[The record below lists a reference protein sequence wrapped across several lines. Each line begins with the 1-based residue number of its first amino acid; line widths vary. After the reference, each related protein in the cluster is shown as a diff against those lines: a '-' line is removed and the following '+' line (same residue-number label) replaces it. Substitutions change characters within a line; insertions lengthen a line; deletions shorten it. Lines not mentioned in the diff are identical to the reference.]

1 MAVQVDQKLKY
12 TPVEH
17 PLDMP
22 VQDLKTWSGEPG
34 HLSELAEALAGSE
47 RLAEAEATLQRASE
61 HPATTPALRAR
72 LLSRLGDLAALQGQ
86 LDQAR
91 QRYDQAA
98 ALPLDEA
105 TSRNLLA
112 RRQAL
117 DLPEAGPL
125 LLKVLV
131 GGQKA
136 TASLRREDR
145 SDAVSVYL
153 LDQATGK
160 APQTGLIHYILG
172 RLLFQR
178 GGYAESI
185 PELRRSLEL
194 GLPDRRFVYQ
204 AELMIGQAELLLGQ
218 SAAAQATFEH
228 LASWLLSDEADKQT
242 EVTDFVERARHWDRL
257 PTTG

>member
-1 MAVQVDQKLKY
+1 MTRRRRCRWTKRPRVLRAAAAAHVH
-12 TPVEH
+12 EH
-17 PLDMP
+17 AAR
-22 VQDLKTWSGEPG
+22 
-34 HLSELAEALAGSE
+34 EL
-47 RLAEAEATLQRASE
+47 RA
-61 HPATTPALRAR
+61 ALR
-72 LLSRLGDLAALQGQ
+72 
-86 LDQAR
+86 
-91 QRYDQAA
+91 
-98 ALPLDEA
+98 E
-105 TSRNLLA
+105 
-112 RRQAL
+112 
-117 DLPEAGPL
+117 E
-125 LLKVLV
+125 
-131 GGQKA
+131 
-136 TASLRREDR
+136 R

>member
-1 MAVQVDQKLKY
+1 
-12 TPVEH
+12 
-17 PLDMP
+17 
-22 VQDLKTWSGEPG
+22 
-34 HLSELAEALAGSE
+34 
-47 RLAEAEATLQRASE
+47 
-61 HPATTPALRAR
+61 
-72 LLSRLGDLAALQGQ
+72 
-86 LDQAR
+86 
-91 QRYDQAA
+91 
-98 ALPLDEA
+98 
-105 TSRNLLA
+105 LA

-125 LLKVLV
+125 LLQVLV
-131 GGQKA
+131 GGQKV
-136 TASLRREDR
+136 TGSLRREDR

-160 APQTGLIHYILG
+160 APQIGLVRYILG

-218 SAAAQATFEH
+218 SGAAQATFDGTSQAGFCPTKKTSGPRSPTSSSER
-228 LASWLLSDEADKQT
+228 AT
-242 EVTDFVERARHWDRL
+242 GTDFRRLVDIVRAA
-257 PTTG
+257 G